1 MTEPLV
7 FSVVVPVH
15 NKAPH
20 VGRAIESVLAQTHKN
35 FELIIIDDAS
45 SDGSR
50 QVIDSYTD
58 SRIRVLS
65 RDIPG
70 PGGYAA
76 RNLGVQEAQ
85 NQWVAFLDA
94 DDAWQ
99 PDHLARCAEIID
111 QEPTVEFIGAGF
123 IYRDANGEVL
133 KVRGHTDAAPYQW
146 ADFGQ
151 ILTDMSFCV
160 PSVVIQKQLLTA
172 VGGFPAGKMTR
183 GGDIDTWLR
192 VMEKAETMILANHC
206 AVVVY
211 LESVNR
217 VTQQCIYTE
226 NEIRNDAL
234 AKMIGRHNGDL
245 QKKLKKFYNQAIV
258 FAWQQNWQLGV
269 KKNFSLARRLYLDI
283 EPIKYGGLTLVSMLP
298 GRLPY
303 KIFTKMLQRQ

>member
-1 MTEPLV
+1 MAEPLV

-50 QVIDSYTD
+50 RVIDSYTD
-58 SRIRVLS
+58 SRVRVLS

-99 PDHLARCAEIID
+99 PDHLARCAEIIA
-111 QEPTVEFIGAGF
+111 QEPTIEFIGAGF

-133 KVRGHTDAAPYQW
+133 KVRGHTDAASYQW